1 MHSRAVVLQCSQ
13 GGGGG
18 RAADMTPEERIAKV
32 CYVLNFLNC
41 WTMITWGRGYAYV
54 STGAGP

>member
-1 MHSRAVVLQCSQ
+1 
-13 GGGGG
+13 
-18 RAADMTPEERIAKV
+18 MTPEERIAKV

-41 WTMITWGRGYAYV
+41 WTMITWGRDYAYV